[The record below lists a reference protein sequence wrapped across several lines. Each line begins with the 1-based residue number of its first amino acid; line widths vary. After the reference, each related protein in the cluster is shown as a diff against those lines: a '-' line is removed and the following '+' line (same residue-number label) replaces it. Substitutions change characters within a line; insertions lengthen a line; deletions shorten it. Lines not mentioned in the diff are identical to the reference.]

1 MSISVDIRHKIG
13 KLDLHAQFDI
23 AEPGITAL
31 FGPSGSGKTTI
42 INAIAGLLRP
52 DRGRI
57 TIHDRA
63 VFDSMK
69 RINLAPRRRRVGYVF
84 QDARL
89 FPHLS
94 VAANL
99 FYGHKRC
106 DRPMNKA
113 ACDDVIAMLGI
124 GNLLSRRPNLL
135 SGGEK
140 QRVSLGRALLGNPEI
155 LLLDEP
161 LSALDQGRKNEII
174 PYLENLRD
182 TRQLPILY
190 VSHAID
196 EVARLADHMVV
207 MEGGK
212 TLASGSVFDMLG
224 RTDLAPLAGQ
234 FDTGTVLPATVKSR
248 DPQGVISFLDCAG
261 QRFVVPFL
269 GKKSGSPVRLHIRAR
284 DVMIARTALTG
295 ISANNVLP
303 VTIRDI
309 ADNGGDT
316 LDVTLGLGHD
326 DTGENRTIHARIT
339 QWSATRLKLAI
350 GQRVFAVIKSVTV
363 DGHLRADDL

>member
-13 KLDLHAQFDI
+13 KLDLNAQFDI

-57 TIHDRA
+57 TIHDRP

-69 RINLAPRRRRVGYVF
+69 RINLAPRKRRVGYVF

-99 FYGHKRC
+99 FFGHKRS
-106 DRPMNKA
+106 DRPMTKA
-113 ACDDVIAMLGI
+113 ACDDVIGMLGI
-124 GNLLSRRPNLL
+124 GSLLSRRPNLL

-182 TRQLPILY
+182 ARQLPILY

-234 FDTGTVLPATVKSR
+234 FDTGTVLPTTVKSR

-284 DVMIARTALTG
+284 DVMIAQTAPTG

-316 LDVTLGLGHD
+316 LDITLGLGHD
-326 DTGENRTIHARIT
+326 DTGESRTIHARIT

>member
-1 MSISVDIRHKIG
+1 MNISVDIRHKVG

-63 VFDSMK
+63 VFDSMQ
-69 RINLAPRRRRVGYVF
+69 RVNLAPRKRRVGYVF

-99 FYGHKRC
+99 FYGHKRS
-106 DRPMNKA
+106 DRPMTKA
-113 ACDDVIAMLGI
+113 ACDDVIEMLGI

-161 LSALDQGRKNEII
+161 LSALDQGRKNEIM

-182 TRQLPILY
+182 ARKLPILY

-196 EVARLADHMVV
+196 EVVRLADHLVV

-234 FDTGTVLPATVKSR
+234 FDTGTVLPARVKSR
-248 DPQGVISFLDCAG
+248 DPQGIVSFLECDN

-269 GKKSGSPVRLHIRAR
+269 GKKPGSQVRLHVRAR
-284 DVMIARTALTG
+284 DVMIARTAPTG

-309 ADNGGDT
+309 TDNDGDT
-316 LDVTLGLGHD
+316 LDVTLGTGHE
-326 DTGENRTIHARIT
+326 DTGESRAIHARIT
-339 QWSATRLKLAI
+339 RWSTARLKLAK
-350 GQRVFAVIKSVTV
+350 GHKVFAVIKSVTV